1 MTQILMPKATAVW
14 LIENTAL
21 SFEQI
26 GAFTNLH
33 PLEVQGIADGE
44 VAVGIVGQ
52 DPIGNG
58 QLTAE
63 EIKRCEEDP
72 SANLKMAKSDIPQP
86 LTRTKGPRYTPVSK
100 RQDKPDAVAW
110 LIRHHPELS
119 DAQVSRLIGT
129 TKQTIAAIRDRS
141 HWNTANIKPNDP
153 VNLGLCTQIELD
165 DAVEKAA
172 QRVNAANLRPR
183 DPVLLGLC
191 TQTDLNASILKARK
205 AAGKPATLD
214 PLPGHEVHEEHT
226 EHHGDEGSQSRWGDL
241 SALFPTKG

>member
-14 LIENTAL
+14 LIDNTAL

-26 GAFTNLH
+26 GAFCALH

-52 DPIGNG
+52 DPTGNG

-63 EIKRCEEDP
+63 EIRRCEADVN
-72 SANLKMAKSDIPQP
+72 AVLTMAKSDIPHP
-86 LTRTKGPRYTPVSK
+86 LTRTRGPRYTPVSK

-141 HWNTANIKPNDP
+141 HWN
-153 VNLGLCTQIELD
+153 
-165 DAVEKAA
+165 A
-172 QRVNAANLRPR
+172 QNLRPR

-191 TQTDLNASILKARK
+191 TQTDLNAAIIKARK
-205 AAGKPATLD
+205 AAGKPGTLD
-214 PLPGHEVHEEHT
+214 PLPDQEA
-226 EHHGDEGSQSRWGDL
+226 HHPPRDHQGDDHAQNPQSRWGDL
-241 SALFPTKG
+241 SALFPNKN